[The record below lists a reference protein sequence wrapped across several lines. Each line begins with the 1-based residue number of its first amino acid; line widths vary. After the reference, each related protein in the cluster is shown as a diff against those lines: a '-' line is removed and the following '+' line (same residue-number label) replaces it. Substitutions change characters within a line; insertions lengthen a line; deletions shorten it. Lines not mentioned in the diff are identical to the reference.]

1 MSTQWFK
8 SYQYLS
14 EADLQKL
21 SFWTEDFPET
31 NPEAFKDILFQHG
44 AEVSQEIECV
54 TDTHRMRTSNQ
65 THTGK
70 RWVFVERQDREYL
83 NSGIAS
89 MEAWIASADISTRED
104 MMNMSRRYQL
114 PSKKEKESEV

>member
-21 SFWTEDFPET
+21 DFWTEDFPET
-31 NPEAFKDILFQHG
+31 NPETFKNILFQHG
-44 AEVSQEIECV
+44 AEITQEIECV

-70 RWVFVERQDREYL
+70 RWVFVERQDRDYL

-89 MEAWIASADISTRED
+89 MEAWIASSDESTRED

-114 PSKKEKESEV
+114 PSKKEKENE

>member
-114 PSKKEKESEV
+114 PSKKEKENE

>member
-1 MSTQWFK
+1 
-8 SYQYLS
+8 
-14 EADLQKL
+14 
-21 SFWTEDFPET
+21 
-31 NPEAFKDILFQHG
+31 
-44 AEVSQEIECV
+44 
-54 TDTHRMRTSNQ
+54 MRTSNQ

-89 MEAWIASADISTRED
+89 MEAWIASSDESTRED

-114 PSKKEKESEV
+114 PSKKEKENE

>member
-21 SFWTEDFPET
+21 DFWTEDFPET
-31 NPEAFKDILFQHG
+31 NPEAFKNILFQHG
-44 AEVSQEIECV
+44 AEITQEIECV

-70 RWVFVERQDREYL
+70 RWVFVERQDRDYL

-89 MEAWIASADISTRED
+89 MEAWLASSDESTRED

-114 PSKKEKESEV
+114 PSKKEKENE